1 MTINLKNDT
10 DREIDSKKT
19 KVMIEKIIDDF
30 LKDSSEKIINLL
42 LTNDGE
48 MKKYN
53 EKFRHKE
60 GSTDILSFE
69 YGLDQEVIGEII
81 ISLETIEKNAK
92 ELNESF
98 EEEFYYILIHGVLH
112 VLGYDH
118 IEDEEAEKMDEIQD
132 KYFEK
137 LFRSRTDLSI
147 QREDL

>member
-19 KVMIEKIIDDF
+19 KIMIEKILDDF
-30 LKDSSEKIINLL
+30 LKDSSEKTINLL

-112 VLGYDH
+112 VLGFDH

-132 KYFEK
+132 EYFEK

>member
-10 DREIDSKKT
+10 EREIDSKKT
-19 KVMIEKIIDDF
+19 RVMIEKILDDF
-30 LKDSSEKIINLL
+30 LKDSSEKTINLL

-60 GSTDILSFE
+60 GPTDILSFE

-81 ISLETIEKNAK
+81 ISLETIEKHAK
-92 ELNESF
+92 ELDESF

-112 VLGYDH
+112 VLGFDH
-118 IEDEEAEKMDEIQD
+118 IEDEEAEKMDKIQD
-132 KYFEK
+132 EYFEK
-137 LFRSRTDLSI
+137 LFRNLTDLSI